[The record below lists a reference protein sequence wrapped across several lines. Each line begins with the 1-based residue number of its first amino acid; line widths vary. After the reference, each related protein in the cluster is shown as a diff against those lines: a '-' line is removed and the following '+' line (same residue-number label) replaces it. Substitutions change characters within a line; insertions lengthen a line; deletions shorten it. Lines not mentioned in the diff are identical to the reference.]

1 MQSFLDNTRTD
12 GPCLY
17 VIFKLISLYILS
29 NLSTEEEIFAG
40 LFLRIK
46 IFSSSIS
53 CHSYSETMTDIN
65 VKLSANW
72 IQYFTGGFS
81 S

>member
-29 NLSTEEEIFAG
+29 NLSTEKEIFAG

-46 IFSSSIS
+46 KIFFLFLVI
-53 CHSYSETMTDIN
+53 
-65 VKLSANW
+65 L
-72 IQYFTGGFS
+72 IQKP
-81 S
+81 